1 MANLFTQENGYP
13 LDEVISALQKDIR
26 RGNEEQAMFWSL
38 EMIPRFEAYLWQ
50 RLCVIV
56 NEDIG
61 MANPTLL
68 LLVPRQREL
77 FMEFREAG
85 KDGSARLVL
94 ANTIL
99 LMCRSPKSREAD
111 HFQCVVNQGRLQGK
125 ARGVATIPSIPDYA
139 LDKHTRK
146 GKNLKRGMDHWLD
159 VGCVLNPPAAP
170 DRYADRARELW
181 KSPDLTN
188 TDWPRRRKGK
198 GGKAGGDEEQLG
210 LL

>member
-1 MANLFTQENGYP
+1 MANLFTQDNGYP

-61 MANPTLL
+61 TANPTLL

-111 HFQCVVNQGRLQGK
+111 HFQCVVNQGRLQG
-125 ARGVATIPSIPDYA
+125 RPMPSSVPDYA
-139 LDKHTRK
+139 LDKHTRR
-146 GKNLKRGMDHWLD
+146 GKNMRRGVDHWLD
-159 VGCVLNPPAAP
+159 EGCVLNPPAAP
-170 DRYADRARELW
+170 DQYAKRARELW
-181 KSPDLTN
+181 KSPDFKD
-188 TDWPRRRKGK
+188 TDWPRRRSR
-198 GGKAGGDEEQLG
+198 GGKAGMEEEQLE